1 MQSHRIHIKGSAE
14 HLEDATHCQLHVKW
28 LPIVY
33 PIDKP
38 PHHEDRTIIASIKKN
53 VFKFSSVFFPLHVQG
68 HLNIPL
74 SFCHMVLTLC
84 VILATNLYIPVQQ
97 HSI

>member
-28 LPIVY
+28 LPIAY

-38 PHHEDRTIIASIKKN
+38 PHHEDRTIIASIIKK
-53 VFKFSSVFFPLHVQG
+53 FFQVFFC
-68 HLNIPL
+68 IL
-74 SFCHMVLTLC
+74 STACSRSLKHSTF
-84 VILATNLYIPVQQ
+84 ILSHGINSMRNFSY
-97 HSI
+97 